1 MLLYVKNFYNGPEDF
16 ESDFQYENGPQV
28 FDDTKVAI
36 ASGGKE
42 IKFFGSV
49 SDWFKD
55 ASCNMA
61 GEFAY
66 DYEWDKKNLWYKNS
80 KNGNIMVIVSQPDKQ
95 SVSANEM
102 EAKLSKYDDMARE
115 ATKQLKE
122 SGLAGLKV
130 VASWDSDNGVDA
142 FYLKRVVGDVKY
154 NLIELWECRHCPN
167 VMALAS
173 YAIAAVRSLGF

>member
-1 MLLYVKNFYNGPEDF
+1 MLLHVKNFYNSPEDF
-16 ESDFQYENGPQV
+16 ESEFQYEDGPQV
-28 FDDTKVAI
+28 LDETKIVV
-36 ASGGKE
+36 ASGDKE

-80 KNGNIMVIVSQPDKQ
+80 MNGNIIVIVSQPGKQ
-95 SVSANEM
+95 PISVDDI
-102 EAKLSKYDDMARE
+102 EAKLSKYDSMARE
-115 ATKQLKE
+115 ATKQLQE
-122 SGLAGLKV
+122 SGLGEFKV
-130 VASWDSDNGVDA
+130 VASWDSENGVDS
-142 FYLKRVVGDVKY
+142 FYLKRVGEEDFKY
-154 NLIELWECRHCPN
+154 NWIELWECRHCPN

-173 YAIAAVRSLGF
+173 DAIVVARSW